1 MNVCTVRVCGMYV
14 LVYNGVSLLQQ
25 KECPFFLSLLFD
37 FVTSIAS
44 A

>member
-1 MNVCTVRVCGMYV
+1 MYSANAWYQPV
-14 LVYNGVSLLQQ
+14 LVYDGVSLLL

-37 FVTSIAS
+37 FVTTSIAS